1 MRLPVL
7 FAVLSLPAAFAL
19 AAESTPTSRE
29 FHMSECVA
37 ALEVST
43 DALAEQVKAGMAE
56 LRPLLRHR
64 LDAGAAFIGA
74 AYVKGDRDEERS
86 HALLSAAVARQKL
99 LTGVELASRQ
109 EACAVEGAQLLAKS
123 DVLSRA
129 VVTRIAE
136 KRMKKLLGE

>member
-1 MRLPVL
+1 MRLPVIV
-7 FAVLSLPAAFAL
+7 AVLGHSAALTL

-29 FHMSECVA
+29 LHTSECVA
-37 ALEVST
+37 ALDVST

-74 AYVKGDRDEERS
+74 AYVKGDRDEKRS
-86 HALLSAAVARQKL
+86 HALLRAAIDRQKSL
-99 LTGVELASRQ
+99 SEVELASRQ

-123 DVLSRA
+123 DVLSR
-129 VVTRIAE
+129 VVVSRIAE
-136 KRMKKLLGE
+136 KRMRKLLGE